1 MNFTRRRI
9 SFASRTRRSATQLHV
24 ESLESR
30 RVLATISG
38 QVVND
43 LNGNGA
49 INAGEPGQAG
59 VQVYIDA
66 NNNDVLDIVGSSV
79 DPDSFASGAAITATG
94 MTFQVVDAA
103 NAQVTPAPVVMA
115 VAPLFQST
123 GSLVF
128 GRDGESI
135 WHDQRRLRVNFA
147 TPIKGVALDFIGGRL
162 GATEVGVLQAFD
174 SANQKIGEDLT
185 GEVLPNEYQTMEI
198 QLEDPE
204 IAYIIAYTEKP
215 GAAGRL
221 DSLRINSQGSE
232 VWTITDASGNYDFQN
247 LAAGTYRINEVVPT
261 GFTQTLPSTGNGSQ
275 SVTVTANETKSG
287 IQFANV
293 GQATS
298 SWHND
303 AMPMDVSGD
312 GVIVPRDVLLII
324 NELNQPAFHDET
336 GKLAT
341 PPAEV
346 PAFFDVD
353 DDGFVTPNDAILIIN
368 FLNQQPAAAVAAS
381 NQSSDLGMASIAVGE
396 PNGSDAE
403 EASSDAAMA
412 ILSADTDDDDAPA
425 AKPVEMGPLTVDALF
440 ALE

>member
-1 MNFTRRRI
+1 MNFIRRRTM
-9 SFASRTRRSATQLHV
+9 FADRSRRWATRLQL

-49 INAGEPGQAG
+49 VNAGEPGQAG

-66 NNNDVLDIVGSSV
+66 NNNDVLDIVGSAV

-94 MTFQVVDAA
+94 MTFQVVDAS
-103 NAQVTPAPVVMA
+103 NQQVVPAPTVMA
-115 VAPLFQST
+115 VAPQFQST

-135 WHDQRRLRVNFA
+135 WNDVRRLRVNFA
-147 TPIKGVALDFIGGRL
+147 TPISGAAIDFIGGRL
-162 GATEVGVLQAFD
+162 GATEVGILQAYN
-174 SANQKIGEDLT
+174 SENQLVGEDVT
-185 GEVLPNEYQTMEI
+185 GEVLPNAYQTMEI
-198 QLEDPE
+198 QLEDPV
-204 IAYIIAYTEKP
+204 ISYVVAYTQKP
-215 GAAGRL
+215 GIAGRL

-232 VWTITDASGNYDFQN
+232 LWTITDASGNYDFQN
-247 LAAGTYRINEVVPT
+247 LAAGTYRINEVVPS

-275 SVTVTANETKSG
+275 LVTVTADEEKTG

-293 GQATS
+293 GQAVS
-298 SWHND
+298 SWHNS

-324 NELNQPAFHDET
+324 NELNQPQYHDET
-336 GKLAT
+336 GVLET
-341 PPAEV
+341 PPATI
-346 PAFFDVD
+346 PAYFDVD
-353 DDGFVTPNDAILIIN
+353 DNGFVTPADAVLIIN
-368 FLNQQPAAAVAAS
+368 FLNQQAAAAVVAS
-381 NQSSDLGMASIAVGE
+381 NEASDLGMASIAVGE
-396 PNGSDAE
+396 PNGSDE
-403 EASSDAAMA
+403 STDLSDAAMA
-412 ILSADTDDDDAPA
+412 VLTADTDEDGDP
-425 AKPVEMGPLTVDALF
+425 KPVEAGPQTVDALF